1 MQSSAL
7 SSQLSLVGLNTHI
20 HGFPGAVLG
29 TRKGT
34 AVLSSQPVPGCLSN
48 KEGRKRSKLLT

>member
-1 MQSSAL
+1 MQSSVL

-34 AVLSSQPVPGCLSN
+34 TVLSSQPVSPAVSQI
-48 KEGRKRSKLLT
+48 RKAANAANY